1 MNARN
6 AAEPESAKA
15 ELSLR
20 LLPGKTIPVGSITPV
35 AVVDWLAAGIF
46 VMTAWWY
53 FRVSRGQTFVFDDW
67 NVAVRPASFGHLF
80 EPHNGH
86 LSVVPLAIYRVLLG
100 EFGLE
105 TYTPYRLL
113 GIGSLVALGV
123 ALYLFARSRVGAPIA
138 LVVAVSVLWLPT
150 TNLTPFLH
158 NFHLALVCAVV
169 CAAAMPSVDLRS
181 DVAVGVA
188 LLVAVATSGVGVA
201 IAAACGVHAAVFRP
215 RPSRW
220 IAVGVP
226 TLLWLLWWRT
236 LGNQP
241 RADDGRSIVSMVDE
255 VLKGAFG
262 SFGALTGGW
271 WLGGVVLT
279 AGWVVLLA
287 HRLSRDRVSA
297 LTQVAWAAGLLV
309 WWAGLVWSRP
319 GAADS
324 NNTGRYEYVGAV
336 LILLSA
342 LPAVSSEWVRAS
354 TARWRM
360 TAAALLIAGAI
371 VVVNHDELRQAAH
384 NRAVNGTRA
393 EMVLLELEQ
402 DVQPVEP
409 TRRLTP
415 ELGPLT
421 LRDYYEKVVPRYGS
435 PIDTDESPDEGLIE
449 RNALSV
455 PIMGPE
461 PKNAPACAAGP
472 VTVELG
478 AAVAL
483 HTLDEPATVRA
494 RRFGSSM
501 LEVRTV
507 PAHRSAIVRFPG
519 PTVVAVPWVID
530 APGACIHEGRTPPS
544 SL

>member
-1 MNARN
+1 MASMNASN
-6 AAEPESAKA
+6 TAGPAEATLPP
-15 ELSLR
+15 R
-20 LLPGKTIPVGSITPV
+20 LQPGEATQVSIKTFPV
-35 AVVDWLAAGIF
+35 ADWLAAGVI
-46 VMTAWWY
+46 VVTAWWY
-53 FRVSRGQTFVFDDW
+53 VRVSRGQTFVFDDW
-67 NVAVRPASFGHLF
+67 NVAVRPGSLSDLL

-100 EFGLE
+100 TFGLE
-105 TYTPYRLL
+105 TFTPYRLL
-113 GIGSLVALGV
+113 AISSLLALGI
-123 ALYLFARSRVGAPIA
+123 ALFLFTRSRVGTPIA
-138 LVVAVSVLWLPT
+138 LTVAVSVLWLPT
-150 TNLTPFLH
+150 TSLTPFLA

-169 CAAAMPSVDLRS
+169 CAAAMPAVDLRS
-181 DVAVGVA
+181 DVTVGVA

-201 IAAACGVHAAVFRP
+201 IAAACGVHAALCRQ

-226 TLLWLLWWRT
+226 SLVWLLWWRT
-236 LGNQP
+236 LGDQP
-241 RADDGRSIVSMVDE
+241 RAADGRSIASIVGEIFQGV
-255 VLKGAFG
+255 FG

-279 AGWVVLLA
+279 AAWVALLA
-287 HRLSRDRVSA
+287 HRVSRDRVSA

-342 LPAVSSEWVRAS
+342 LPAVSSEWLRVT

-360 TAAALLIAGAI
+360 TAAALLIVGAI
-371 VVVNHDELRQAAH
+371 VVVNHDELRQAAR
-384 NRAVNGTRA
+384 NRAVNGARA

-402 DVQPVEP
+402 AVQSVEP

-421 LRDYYEKVVPRYGS
+421 MQDYYEKVVPRYGS
-435 PIDTDESPDEGLIE
+435 PIGTDETPDEGLIE
-449 RNALSV
+449 RNALGV
-455 PIMGPE
+455 AIMGPE

-483 HTLDEPATVRA
+483 HTMDEPATVRA

-501 LEVRTV
+501 LKVRTV

-530 APGACIHEGRTPPS
+530 APGACIHEG
-544 SL
+544 